1 MKATLV
7 IAAIFAISGLLLIGN
22 LPFGFAQNGANENGV
37 ITSNIT
43 WTKENSPYTLTGPV
57 SVVNGATL
65 TIEPGVT
72 VNLADYYIQVNGT
85 LVARGTSTDK
95 IYFNGGGN
103 SNNGGIAFTSKSTS
117 WNELTGSG
125 SIIENA
131 VITTQAIGISI
142 EKASP
147 KINQNSITGNYAIG
161 VLSGSPVISNN
172 VLVGNVGVSSSDSIT
187 VTGNNV
193 KGTVYANQGT
203 VLSNNTIIGVGEGVG
218 VYSSGAS
225 ITDNKIVGFQ
235 QGISTVDYVSTI
247 ERNIIAYNDV
257 GIQVGSPDFD
267 LDYSFS

>member
-7 IAAIFAISGLLLIGN
+7 IATIFAISGLLLIGN
-22 LPFGFAQNGANENGV
+22 LPFGFAQNGTNENGV
-37 ITSNIT
+37 KTSNTT

-57 SVVNGATL
+57 AVGNGATL
-65 TIEPGVT
+65 TIEPGVR

-85 LVARGTSTDK
+85 LVARGASTDK
-95 IYFNGGGN
+95 IYFTGGN
-103 SNNGGIAFTSKSTS
+103 SNNGGIAFTSKSTN

-125 SIIENA
+125 SIIENTVINAPA
-131 VITTQAIGISI
+131 VGISI
-142 EKASP
+142 DGASP

-172 VLVGNVGVSSSDSIT
+172 VLVGNVGVSSADSIT

-193 KGTVYANQGT
+193 KGTVYANQRT
-203 VLSNNTIIGVGEGVG
+203 VLSNNTIIGPGEGVG

-235 QGISTVDYVSTI
+235 QGILTSDYVSKI
-247 ERNIIAYNDV
+247 EHNIIAYNDV
-257 GIQVGSPDFD
+257 GIQVGSPD
-267 LDYSFS
+267 